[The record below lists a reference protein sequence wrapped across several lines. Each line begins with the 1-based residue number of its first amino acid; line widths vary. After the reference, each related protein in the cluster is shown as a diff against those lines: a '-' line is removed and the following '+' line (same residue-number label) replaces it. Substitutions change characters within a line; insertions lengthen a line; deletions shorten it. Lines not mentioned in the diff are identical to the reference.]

1 MWQPDLHLVDRGLAE
16 IVNLVALLEGAGAAP
31 TLQDMHPGETPGPEV
46 SETLDIRVKT
56 VLDTISVSTKQWRST
71 GASIRHSHEVV
82 EKRFS
87 LAYEELNTDTRP
99 EGFMQRPEMSQLIE
113 RLKTM
118 DPKLAH
124 CAVLYGLFESNRVC
138 KIQPKRDAPVCPI
151 DVLASTAIFVANY
164 TSIPRLRVSSC

>member
-16 IVNLVALLEGAGAAP
+16 IANLVALLEGAGAAP
-31 TLQDMHPGETPGPEV
+31 TLQGMHPGETLGPEV

-113 RLKTM
+113 KLKAM

-124 CAVLYGLFESNRVC
+124 CAVLYGLFESSRVC
-138 KIQPKRDAPVCPI
+138 KIQPKRDAPV
-151 DVLASTAIFVANY
+151 
-164 TSIPRLRVSSC
+164 

>member
-1 MWQPDLHLVDRGLAE
+1 MD
-16 IVNLVALLEGAGAAP
+16 
-31 TLQDMHPGETPGPEV
+31 PGETLGPEV
-46 SETLDIRVKT
+46 SETLDIRVKA

-113 RLKTM
+113 KLETM
-118 DPKLAH
+118 DRIPSLHTAQSYMASSSPARVQNTAKVRRAGLA
-124 CAVLYGLFESNRVC
+124 VPLTFWLPLPSLS
-138 KIQPKRDAPVCPI
+138 PI
-151 DVLASTAIFVANY
+151 TPPSLASESQAARYHI
-164 TSIPRLRVSSC
+164 LLSSHRTTRCMPLH

>member
-1 MWQPDLHLVDRGLAE
+1 MD
-16 IVNLVALLEGAGAAP
+16 
-31 TLQDMHPGETPGPEV
+31 PGETLGPEV
-46 SETLDIRVKT
+46 SETLDIRVKA

-71 GASIRHSHEVV
+71 GASIRYSHEVV

-113 RLKTM
+113 KLETM
-118 DPKLAH
+118 DPKFAH
-124 CAVLYGLFESNRVC
+124 CAVLYGLFESSACAKYSQSEARR
-138 KIQPKRDAPVCPI
+138 PGCPI